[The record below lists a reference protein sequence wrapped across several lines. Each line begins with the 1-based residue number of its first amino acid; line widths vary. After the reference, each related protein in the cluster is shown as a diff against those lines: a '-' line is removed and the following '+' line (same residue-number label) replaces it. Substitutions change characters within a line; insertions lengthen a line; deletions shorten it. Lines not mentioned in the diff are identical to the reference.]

1 MTPGT
6 NPPAPADAPF
16 DGLLPELR
24 AAGTIVPDA
33 ITRAEARQRDDPL
46 PRGLTFYLVADGDL
60 DPNDLLRVAGEHFA
74 FATVDLDAV
83 RPSAEALGTLSA
95 EFARRMHVLPLS
107 RADGVLEI
115 AVCDP
120 YPVDALQSIQG
131 STGLDV
137 RPLLSDEYRLDR
149 AIREAFPGVDSIR
162 DLLGTAAADLP
173 VRRDDD
179 AARAI
184 EALVR
189 DNPVP
194 RTVDRILRDAVGFH
208 ASDIHVEFFEHYGRV
223 RYRRD
228 GSMVERPERVDPALR
243 SQIVNRIKVLAR
255 MNTAQDRVPDNG
267 HLQLLIDGQDVHF
280 RVSTIP
286 TVWGEKVALR
296 IMERNEVRLD
306 LGTLGM
312 EPADLETFRDAA
324 QRRDRMLLVT
334 GPVGSGKSTTLYSL
348 LTELNHP
355 ELNIVTVEDP
365 VERRIAGITQVN
377 IQGRGDETDQTRLT
391 FSGVMM
397 NLLRQD
403 PDVIMVGEI
412 RDRTTADAAFRA
424 AITGHRVLSTLHTTD
439 TAATVARL
447 RDLGLEP
454 FAVAE
459 AVEVVLA
466 QRLVRKLCRACRTE
480 AEPAV
485 AAGIRKQIPA
495 QRLAKLTAAPGPGC
509 SECNHTGYS
518 GRVGIYELWRTSRT
532 LRRAIT
538 ESRTA
543 DELRAVAG
551 SEGLVTLREAGL
563 RRIERGETS
572 LAEVL
577 RQTPN
582 PD

>member
-1 MTPGT
+1 MRSSPT
-6 NPPAPADAPF
+6 PAPPIEAPL
-16 DGLLPELR
+16 DELLPQLH
-24 AAGTIVPDA
+24 AAGRVDADA
-33 ITRAEARQRDDPL
+33 ITRAETRQLADPA
-46 PRGLTFYLVADGDL
+46 PQALTYYLVADGEL
-60 DPNDLLRVAGEHFA
+60 DPGELLRAAARHFDVP
-74 FATVDLDAV
+74 TVDLDAV
-83 RPSAEALGTLSA
+83 SATAQALGTLTS
-95 EFARRMHVLPLS
+95 ETARRLRVLPLARS
-107 RADGVLEI
+107 SGVLEV
-115 AVCDP
+115 AVSDP
-120 YPVDALQSIQG
+120 YPVDALQTIQLA
-131 STGLDV
+131 TGLDV
-137 RPLLSDEYRLDR
+137 RPVLADDYRLLR
-149 AIREAFPGVDSIR
+149 AIQAAFPGVESIQG
-162 DLLGTAAADLP
+162 LLGSAAAELP
-173 VRRDDD
+173 ARRDDD
-179 AARAI
+179 ASLAI

-194 RTVDRILRDAVGFH
+194 RTVERILRDAVAFH
-208 ASDIHVEFFEHYGRV
+208 ASDIHIEFFEHHGRV

-228 GSMVERPERVDPALR
+228 GSMIERPERVEPALR

-267 HLQLLIDGQDVHF
+267 HLQLNVDGHEVHF

-296 IMERNEVRLD
+296 VMERNELRLD
-306 LGTLGM
+306 LDTLGM
-312 EPADLETFRDAA
+312 DETDLDAFRDAA
-324 QRRDRMLLVT
+324 GRRDRMILVT

-348 LTELNHP
+348 LSELNDP
-355 ELNIVTVEDP
+355 TLNIVTVEDP
-365 VERRIAGITQVN
+365 VERRIEGITQVN

-403 PDVIMVGEI
+403 PDIIMVGEI

-459 AVEVVLA
+459 AVELVLA

-480 AEPAV
+480 ADPV
-485 AAGIRKQIPA
+485 VPLRVQKQVPA
-495 QRLAKLTAAPGPGC
+495 QRLAQLTAAAGPGC
-509 SECNHTGYS
+509 PECNHTGYS
-518 GRVGIYELWRTSRT
+518 GRIGIYELWRTSRA

-543 DELRAVAG
+543 DELRAVAV

-563 RRIERGETS
+563 RRVERGETS